1 MTRDYLAIF
10 RSWTNTMEDRL
21 VADIKKDLGSGTF
34 SLSDLARN
42 LHEKVSMS
50 GGVSHSSL
58 LLLSSG
64 QLRTQSGQLAQP
76 QVRPQ
81 RSPYQY
87 LQQTCLWYHEGFRP
101 REKGISLHSCGA
113 GYYEESFMIKTTS

>member
-1 MTRDYLAIF
+1 
-10 RSWTNTMEDRL
+10 MEDRL

-34 SLSDLARN
+34 SLSDLERN

-50 GGVSHSSL
+50 RGVSHSSL

-81 RSPYQY
+81 RS
-87 LQQTCLWYHEGFRP
+87 R
-101 REKGISLHSCGA
+101 
-113 GYYEESFMIKTTS
+113 